1 MKVWY
6 VNPYAGGPGVGRY
19 WRAYYLSLEWMK
31 LGHSVRVVTAGYHH
45 LMDTK
50 ESKGGEHIVEGVTY
64 NYVPAVKYQ
73 GNGLSRF
80 FSMIAFSVMFFF
92 WGVRQGYKEKPDLM
106 IYSSAHPFGY
116 PFAWCLAKFFRCKL
130 FFEVRDLWPMSL
142 IEIAGFGRFHPV
154 VIVLSILEYFA
165 YRTADIVI
173 SLLPGA
179 KQYMQQ
185 RGMSPSKFV
194 YVPNGAVLSDRY
206 EPLADEN
213 RLVSDMKEF
222 KRQGDFLFFYAGA
235 LGEPN
240 AMHKFVDSLAY
251 IKAESVHGIRF
262 IIVGKGEQEF
272 ELKQRCQSLGYDFVE
287 FYPQV
292 DKRVVYSALEYAD
305 CGFFVMHDSPVYKY
319 GVSLN
324 KLYDYMSC
332 RVPIVAC
339 YRPHNDAVS
348 DADCGVSVAP
358 ECPEALASAFID
370 MAKVDANRLK
380 EMGGNGRAYFEENFE
395 FSVLAARVLKF
406 AV

>member
-1 MKVWY
+1 MNIWY

-19 WRAYYLSLEWMK
+19 WRAYYLGLEWVRI
-31 LGHSVRVVTAGYHH
+31 GHSVRVVTSGYHH

-50 ESKGGEHIVEGVTY
+50 ESKVGECVVDGVTY
-64 NYVPAVKYQ
+64 SYVPTVKYQ
-73 GNGLSRF
+73 GNGLLRF
-80 FSMIAFSVMFFF
+80 FSMIAFSIMFFL
-92 WGVRQGYKEKPDLM
+92 WGARQGCKEKPDLI

-116 PFAWCLAKFFRCKL
+116 PFAWCLARIFRCRF
-130 FFEVRDLWPMSL
+130 FFEVRDLWPLSL

-154 VIVLSILEYFA
+154 VVVLSILECFA
-165 YRTADIVI
+165 YRTADVVI

-179 KQYMQQ
+179 KAYMQK

-194 YVPNGAVLSDRY
+194 YVPNGAVLNDRCDFWG
-206 EPLADEN
+206 EDSG
-213 RLVSDMKEF
+213 LVSDMKEF

-251 IKAESVHGIRF
+251 IKAGGALSIRF
-262 IIVGKGEQEF
+262 IVVGKGEQEL
-272 ELKQRCQSLGYDFVE
+272 ELKRRCKSLGYDFVE

-292 DKRVVYSALEYAD
+292 DKRVVYSALTYAD
-305 CGFFVMHDSPVYKY
+305 CGFFVMHDSPIYKY

-332 RVPIVAC
+332 CVPVVAC

-348 DADCGVSVAP
+348 DAGCGVSVMPDSP
-358 ECPEALASAFID
+358 EELAAAFIY
-370 MAKVDANRLK
+370 VSGLDAARLK
-380 EMGGNGRAYFEENFE
+380 EMGDSGRAYFEKNFE
-395 FSVLAARVLKF
+395 YSVLASRILKF